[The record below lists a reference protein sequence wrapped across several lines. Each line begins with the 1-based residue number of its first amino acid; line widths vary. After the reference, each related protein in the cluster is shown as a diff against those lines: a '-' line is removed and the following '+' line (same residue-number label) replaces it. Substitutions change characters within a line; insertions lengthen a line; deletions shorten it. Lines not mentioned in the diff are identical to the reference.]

1 MFSKLAIIGSL
12 ATLAAAGPPD
22 VSEFDW
28 DTIEPSSSLNFTTC
42 YEDHNCAKLLVPLDW
57 LDTENPARASL
68 ALITRPAAVKRTD
81 PSFGGTII
89 VNPGGPGGSGVDFLL
104 GYGEPIQKT
113 ASGPNNT
120 YEILSFDPR
129 GVHLS
134 TPTADCYRE
143 EFLRGSWKLEDRA
156 LGYPTSS
163 HSSIRMKMARSDGFG
178 RRCAADDET
187 ADIRQFISTASVARD
202 MVEIVD
208 QLAQLH
214 RDTDAGR
221 QHNRESQDDA
231 DRQHDAAPGRD
242 TNPVHDTDHLE
253 LRSDRDATP
262 RIMYWGIS
270 YGTVLGRYF
279 ASMFPGR
286 IGRMLLEGVEDV
298 VDYTTC
304 VSLGSER

>member
-1 MFSKLAIIGSL
+1 MISKLAILGSL
-12 ATLAAAGPPD
+12 AALAVAGPPD

-42 YEDHNCAKLLVPLDW
+42 YEDHKCAKLLVPLDW

-68 ALITRPAAVKRTD
+68 AIISRPAAVARTD

-104 GYGEPIQKT
+104 GFGEPMQKT
-113 ASGPNNT
+113 ASGPNGT

-143 EFLRGSWKLEDRA
+143 EFLRGSWNLEDRA
-156 LGYPTSS
+156 LGYPAPS
-163 HSSIRMKMARSDGFG
+163 HSSIRMKMARSEGFG
-178 RRCAADDET
+178 RVCAADDET
-187 ADIRQFISTASVARD
+187 ADIRRFVSTASVARD

-208 QLAQLH
+208 QLEQLH
-214 RDTDAGR
+214 GDTDTGR
-221 QHNRESQDDA
+221 QHDGEAQEDA
-231 DRQHDAAPGRD
+231 DKQRD
-242 TNPVHDTDHLE
+242 TVPEHAADRLE
-253 LRSDRDATP
+253 LRSDRDTTP

-298 VDYTTC
+298 VDYTTG
-304 VSLGSER
+304 VSLGS